1 MESIR
6 LSAPLSVELTLT
18 KGCNHKCLHCYNP
31 WRKSNNTIGNK
42 LTIEQIDK
50 IVDELA
56 KNNVWHVTISGGEP
70 LTMPNEM
77 FHLIRQLD
85 KNGITYSINSNLT
98 LMTEEIADFLKEKLK
113 LKTLILTSLPSIN
126 EKKCDEI
133 TQIDGSYQRI
143 LKGISIS
150 KQHGFKIGINIVIT
164 KKNIDDLD
172 NILEFLKEFKID
184 YLSIST
190 VIPPSYDIL
199 NKDYYLTNEDIVRVA
214 DCLLEVHKKL
224 GIDVDSVTPLP
235 LCILGDANKY
245 QNVISTSCS
254 AGINRCDI
262 DCNGDIFACSHENT
276 PYGNI
281 FVEGLKKSWD
291 KMDMWRHFQ
300 NINKEC
306 IDCNYMDICGGECR
320 MITNTKIPQLY
331 SLNKNKKINYSQEFN
346 SIKIMENDKFTI
358 NNNIKLRKENFGAVL
373 RIDYDDF
380 FLSENML
387 QLYSVMKELEEFSI
401 QDLQEFVEINENFY
415 NIIDYMVKI
424 GLLNQKSELLETIS

>member
-1 MESIR
+1 MESIK

-31 WRKSNNTIGNK
+31 WRKTTKNTGNK

-50 IVDELA
+50 IVDELV

-85 KNGITYSINSNLT
+85 NNGITYSINSNLT
-98 LMTEEIADFLKEKLK
+98 LMTEEIADILKNKVK

-133 TQIDGSYQRI
+133 TQVDGSYRRI

-150 KQHGFKIGINIVIT
+150 KQHGFKIGVNIVIT

-172 NILEFLKEFKID
+172 NLIDFLKKFSID

-199 NKDYYLTNEDIVRVA
+199 NKDYYLTNKDIIKVA
-214 DCLLEVHKKL
+214 DCLLKVHEKL

-235 LCILGDANKY
+235 LCILGDADKY

-262 DCNGDIFACSHENT
+262 DCNGDIFACSHEDK

-281 FVEGLKKSWD
+281 FVEGLKKAWD
-291 KMDMWRHFQ
+291 KMEMWRNFQ

-306 IDCNYMDICGGECR
+306 VDCEYMDICGGECR
-320 MITNTKIPQLY
+320 MITKTSIPQLY
-331 SLNKNKKINYSQEFN
+331 NLNKMTKINYPKVITD
-346 SIKIMENDKFTI
+346 IKITENDTFTI
-358 NNNIKLRKENFGAVL
+358 NNAVKVRYENFGAVL
-373 RIDYDDF
+373 RIDYEDF
-380 FLSENML
+380 FLSQNML
-387 QLYSVMKELEEFSI
+387 QLYNIMKELQEFSI

-415 NIIDYMVKI
+415 NIIDYMLKI
-424 GLLNQKSELLETIS
+424 GLLNQNKVLETAY